1 MEPKIN
7 QGKIRDEKGRFP
19 KGVSGNPT
27 GENAGRPKGS
37 GISITTEIKKKL
49 EEVPE
54 GKKATYLQL
63 LINRIMKEAIQDG
76 DQQMIGKIWN
86 YVDGMP
92 KQAIDMNATIESN
105 VIQTVPKRNLEAP
118 PNRR

>member
-92 KQAIDMNATIESN
+92 KQQSEISGVDGNAIE
-105 VIQTVPKRNLEAP
+105 VIVKRLDENTD
-118 PNRR
+118 